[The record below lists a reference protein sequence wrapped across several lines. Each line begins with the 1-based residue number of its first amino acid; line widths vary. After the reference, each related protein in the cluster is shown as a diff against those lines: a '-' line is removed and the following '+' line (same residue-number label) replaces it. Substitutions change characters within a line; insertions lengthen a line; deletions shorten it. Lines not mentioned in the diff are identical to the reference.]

1 MAKIKV
7 KKEMTLPELIKW
19 AGENRIKYG
28 DFLGSSGVVLYF
40 YFDGNSWISIDEPNL
55 IEPEETFEVEVEEE
69 IDENTK
75 VPTLI
80 GFFVCDYGLSDYDQI
95 VHMYHNESIN
105 DAIGDVEEDARAM
118 SRAFYILNDDYTMT
132 LIWRN
137 GEMIE

>member
-1 MAKIKV
+1 MAKIKT
-7 KKEMTLPELIKW
+7 KKYMNLAELIKW
-19 AGENRIKYG
+19 AGENRIKDG
-28 DFLGSSGVVLYF
+28 NFLGSSGVVLYF

-80 GFFVCDYGLSDYDQI
+80 ELFVSDYGQI
-95 VHMYHNESIN
+95 IYKYYIKTSIKE
-105 DAIGDVEEDARAM
+105 AIGDVEKDTKVL
-118 SRAFYILNDDYTMT
+118 SKAFYILNDDLSMT

-137 GEMIE
+137 GGMVE